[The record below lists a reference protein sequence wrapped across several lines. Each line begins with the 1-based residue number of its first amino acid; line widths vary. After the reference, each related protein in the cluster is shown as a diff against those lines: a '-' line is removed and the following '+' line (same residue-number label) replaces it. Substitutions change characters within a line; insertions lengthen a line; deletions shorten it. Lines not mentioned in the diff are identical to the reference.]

1 MNWKIILCSL
11 LCCWSSFIYS
21 QKDVVVKNAP
31 NINSDGM
38 EFSPVLYQ
46 NGLVYVS
53 RHKSGPV
60 DEKTGETFFELF
72 YSELD
77 PNGFPLKPQEFS
89 TELNS
94 QVHEGPV
101 SFNRRGDQIFFT
113 RSNTKGGI
121 TKSDSEGRIGLKI
134 YSAQRGYFDWENIQE
149 LPFNDDEYTCMHP
162 SLSPNSKKLFFTSN
176 MPGGYGGFDL
186 YFVEWLGNKWSMPI
200 NLGPDINSSKNE
212 VFPFIHES
220 GILFFTSDGHSGMGG
235 LDLFMIDLSGRKWG
249 RVINLGEPFNSEF
262 DDLGIVLT
270 PGGTRGYFTSNRV
283 DGRGQDDIYV
293 FEAPEG
299 IKGRELYKTINSVI
313 AVYDKNQSKRVP
325 GAAIRIFET
334 SADGLINNE
343 DLYNIELLP
352 SSAESQEL
360 TLKMVRKSDQNL
372 GDPRIITDRNGEA
385 VAQFQENKQ
394 YVILI
399 SKDGYKS
406 REIIHSTK
414 DADPYRP
421 IEVLLEPSNCFN
433 LDGLVTNET
442 YGQRIP
448 NALVRIVNECDGSEE
463 IIRTTVD
470 GEFQACLQVG
480 CDFTIVGEKEG
491 YRSARTEVSTVKI
504 RGNRSLTAQIKL
516 RPQSEQ
522 VMKEPIRE
530 GTVIVLENIY
540 YDFNKSAIRSG
551 EARDLEALVKLMRTY
566 PSMEIELGAHTDVRG
581 TEAYNL
587 KLSLKRAESAKQFMV
602 ERGIAANRIKAF
614 GYGEAY
620 PRNRCREGVN
630 CSEEE
635 HQFNRRTEVR
645 ILKMDE
651 PLRVQYEDDFSN
663 YKNRP

>member
-1 MNWKIILCSL
+1 MNWKFILAISL
-11 LCCWSSFIYS
+11 CFFSTSIFA

-53 RHKSGPV
+53 RHRNGPV
-60 DEKTGETFFELF
+60 DQKTGETFFELF
-72 YSELD
+72 YAELD
-77 PNGFPLKPQEFS
+77 PNGFPLIPQDFS

-113 RSNTKGGI
+113 RSNTQDGK
-121 TKSDSEGRIGLKI
+121 TRADSDGRIGLKI
-134 YSAQRGYFDWENIQE
+134 YTAQRGYFDWENIQE
-149 LPFNDDEYTCMHP
+149 LPFNDNEYTCMHP
-162 SLSPNSKKLFFTSN
+162 SLSPNGKKLFFTSN
-176 MPGGYGGFDL
+176 MPGGYGGYDL
-186 YFVEWLGNKWSMPI
+186 YFVERIGQAWSMPI
-200 NLGPDINSSKNE
+200 NLGPDINTAKNE

-220 GILFFTSDGHSGMGG
+220 GVLFFTSDGHSGMGG

-249 RVINLGEPFNSEF
+249 RVINLGEPFNSES

-270 PGGTRGYFTSNRV
+270 PGGSRGYFTSNRV
-283 DGRGQDDIYV
+283 DGKGQDDIYF
-293 FEAPEG
+293 FEAPTG
-299 IKGRELYKTINSVI
+299 IKGRELYQTLNSVI

-334 SADGLINNE
+334 SSDGLINNE

-352 SSAESQEL
+352 ASAESREL
-360 TLKMVRKSDQNL
+360 TLKMVRKSDENL

-385 VAQFQENKQ
+385 VAQFQENKN
-394 YVILI
+394 YIILV
-399 SKDGYKS
+399 SKDGYQSK
-406 REIIHSTK
+406 EIIHVTK
-414 DADPYRP
+414 DVDAYRP
-421 IEVLLEPSNCFN
+421 IEVLLEPSNCFS
-433 LDGLVTNET
+433 LDGIVTNAK

-448 NALVRIVNECDGSEE
+448 NALVRIVNNCDGSEE

-470 GEFQACLQVG
+470 GEFQTCLNVG
-480 CDFTIVGEKEG
+480 CEFTITGEKEG
-491 YRSARTEVSTVKI
+491 YQNDRTKISTVKI
-504 RGNRSLTAQIKL
+504 RGNRSLTAQLKL
-516 RPQSEQ
+516 LPESEQ

-587 KLSLKRAESAKQFMV
+587 RLSLKRAESAKQFMV

-620 PRNRCREGVN
+620 PRNRCREGIE

-635 HQFNRRTEVR
+635 HQYNRRTEVR

-651 PLRVQYEDDFSN
+651 PLRVQFQDDFNN
-663 YKNRP
+663 YKN